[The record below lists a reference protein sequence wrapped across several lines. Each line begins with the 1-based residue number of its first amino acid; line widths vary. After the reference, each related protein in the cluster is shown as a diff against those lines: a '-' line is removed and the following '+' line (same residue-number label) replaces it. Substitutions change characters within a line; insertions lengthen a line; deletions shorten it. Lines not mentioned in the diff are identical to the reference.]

1 MVVHK
6 VRLPSLRK
14 KKPEDGFVV
23 SVAKNLNENSKTV
36 NAAVKSTKMLAS
48 TSIKD
53 VISSTSAS
61 GPIVLNN
68 LIVKPSKIVGYH
80 LSFYLDYIVVSCLTI
95 LSAYY
100 LFN

>member
-14 KKPEDGFVV
+14 KKPEDGLIV

-36 NAAVKSTKMLAS
+36 HAAVKSTKMLAT
-48 TSIKD
+48 TSVKD

-61 GPIVLNN
+61 VPVVLDTIV
-68 LIVKPSKIVGYH
+68 VKPSKLVGYH
-80 LSFYLDYIVVSCLTI
+80 LSFYLDYIIVSCLSI
-95 LSAYY
+95 LTAYY
-100 LFN
+100 LIY